1 MNRFRGALTGGLRQ
15 ARRVWLILPLYMV
28 GLILGLV
35 QTWPL
40 LVAGSRDGL
49 RNPFLAELAAGGS
62 DAVLD
67 LFIGS
72 AAARTQALVWAA
84 AALLLTPVFGLAYS
98 YFSGGMLSV
107 AAGTLPF
114 WMGCRRFFWSFLGL
128 GMLLVTLGV
137 LAVWIASLGGIWLG
151 SLKTGLL
158 VGLLLVQAL
167 NIVGEYARAI
177 AVVRRRRNPFV
188 LFGAALA
195 FSVRH
200 LGGVLAL
207 ALLGLLLHGAVAALY
222 IGLGNVPIGAGALVV
237 QQFVVLLWLWV
248 KLLRLTWALSYVAYG
263 DRNGTQR
270 TANDDEP
277 STKREAVAADD
288 SVVST
293 PFSIADNSCKTMHH
307 TLLR

>member
-1 MNRFRGALTGGLRQ
+1 MNSFRGALRGGLRQ
-15 ARRVWLILPLYMV
+15 ARRVWLILPLYVV

-40 LVAGSRDGL
+40 LVASSRDGL
-49 RNPFLAELAAGGS
+49 RNPFLADLAAGGS

-72 AAARTQALVWAA
+72 AAAPTQALLWAA
-84 AALLLTPVFGLAYS
+84 AALLLTLLFGLAYT

-128 GMLLVTLGV
+128 GLLLVTLAL
-137 LAVWIASLGGIWLG
+137 LAVSMASLAGMWLG
-151 SLKTGLL
+151 SLNTGVI

-177 AVVRRRRNPFV
+177 AVVRRRRNPLV
-188 LFGAALA
+188 LFGAALT

-207 ALLGLLLHGAVAALY
+207 ALLGLLLHGAVAALS

-237 QQFVVLLWLWV
+237 QQLVVLLWLWV
-248 KLLRLTWALSYVAYG
+248 KLLRLTWALSYVDDG
-263 DRNGTQR
+263 DRVGAQT
-270 TANDDEP
+270 TAHDET
-277 STKREAVAADD
+277 SAKREPVAADA
-288 SVVST
+288 SVLAMSASS
-293 PFSIADNSCKTMHH
+293 FSPSGGTSLHI
-307 TLLR
+307 

>member
-1 MNRFRGALTGGLRQ
+1 MNRFREALSGGLRQ

-28 GLILGLV
+28 GLILGLM

-40 LVAGSRDGL
+40 VVAGSRGGL
-49 RNPFLAELAAGGS
+49 RNPFLADLAAGGS

-72 AAARTQALVWAA
+72 ATAGTQALVWAV
-84 AALLLTPVFGLAYS
+84 AALLLTLLFGLAYT

-107 AAGTLPF
+107 AAGTFPF

-128 GMLLVTLGV
+128 GMLLVMLAL
-137 LAVWIASLGGIWLG
+137 LAVSIASLGGIWLG
-151 SLKTGLL
+151 SPNMGLI

-177 AVVRRRRNPFV
+177 AVVRRRRNPLV

-207 ALLGLLLHGAVAALY
+207 ALLGLLLHGAVAAFS
-222 IGLGNVPIGAGALVV
+222 IGLGNAPLGVGALVV
-237 QQFVVLLWLWV
+237 QQLVVLLWLWV

-263 DRNGTQR
+263 DRDGTQT
-270 TANDDEP
+270 TAKDDAT
-277 STKREAVAADD
+277 STKREAAAAHACTA
-288 SVVST
+288 S
-293 PFSIADNSCKTMHH
+293 
-307 TLLR
+307 